1 MAEPEDTRKKR
12 GLGLREG
19 AIIAEGVAQIGCL
32 TVVIILAALGLGL
45 WLDNRLGTRPWLT
58 LGLVLASIP
67 VSVFALIRV
76 AFATARRIQLP
87 GAEEGEVTKDEDG
100 IS

>member
-1 MAEPEDTRKKR
+1 MAEPEETREKR

-32 TVVIILAALGLGL
+32 TMVIILAALALGL
-45 WLDNRLGTRPWLT
+45 WLDSRLNTRPWLT

-67 VSVFALIRV
+67 VSIVALVRV
-76 AFATARRIQLP
+76 ALATARRVQLP
-87 GAEEGEVTKDEDG
+87 PSEGGEVTRDTG
-100 IS
+100 NV